1 MEYTPPQPSI
11 MKNKLSTN
19 AHSALEMIIVERLR
33 QARYSFNTA
42 LPLTV
47 VSTCI
52 SLVGAALLLSG
63 NVPGGAVT
71 TSSGMALSVGFL
83 KLAKDA
89 NDRLDRITKELI
101 DDSRETAEIRSK
113 NEPRRR
119 EGREGRERKPD
130 RT

>member
-1 MEYTPPQPSI
+1 

-19 AHSALEMIIVERLR
+19 AHSELEMIIVERLR
-33 QARYSFNTA
+33 QARYSFNAA
-42 LPLTV
+42 LPATV
-47 VSTCI
+47 ISTFI
-52 SLVGAALLLSG
+52 SLLGAALLLSG
-63 NVPGGAVT
+63 KVPEGAVT
-71 TSSGMALSVGFL
+71 TSSGMALSVGCL

-89 NDRLDRITKELI
+89 NDRLDRIAKELI

-119 EGREGRERKPD
+119 EGREERQRKCD

>member
-33 QARYSFNTA
+33 QARYSFNAA
-42 LPLTV
+42 LAANV
-47 VSTCI
+47 FSI
-52 SLVGAALLLSG
+52 VGAAFLLSG
-63 NVPGGAVT
+63 KVPEGAVT
-71 TSSGMALSVGFL
+71 TSSGMAVSVGCL

-89 NDRLDRITKELI
+89 NDRLDRIAKELI